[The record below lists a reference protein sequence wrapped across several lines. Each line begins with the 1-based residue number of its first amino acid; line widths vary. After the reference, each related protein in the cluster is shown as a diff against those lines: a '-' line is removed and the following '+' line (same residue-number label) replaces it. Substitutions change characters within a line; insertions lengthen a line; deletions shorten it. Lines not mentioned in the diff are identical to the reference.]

1 MSFGG
6 LKIEKFRVLCPDNR
20 NSGWFRAAPTGIPVG
35 VHREM
40 LNFVLAITF
49 DSGLRLGRS
58 LYRWKARSCR
68 HRHEEIQKHRP

>member
-20 NSGWFRAAPTGIPVG
+20 NSSLFRAVPTGIPVV

-40 LNFVLAITF
+40 LNFVSAITF
-49 DSGLRLGRS
+49 DSGLRLGCS
-58 LYRWKARSCR
+58 LYRWKALFDLYVIIC
-68 HRHEEIQKHRP
+68 I

>member
-1 MSFGG
+1 MFSAQTTGIPVG
-6 LKIEKFRVLCPDNR
+6 
-20 NSGWFRAAPTGIPVG
+20 SSGIPVG

-58 LYRWKARSCR
+58 LYRWKALFELYVIIC
-68 HRHEEIQKHRP
+68 I